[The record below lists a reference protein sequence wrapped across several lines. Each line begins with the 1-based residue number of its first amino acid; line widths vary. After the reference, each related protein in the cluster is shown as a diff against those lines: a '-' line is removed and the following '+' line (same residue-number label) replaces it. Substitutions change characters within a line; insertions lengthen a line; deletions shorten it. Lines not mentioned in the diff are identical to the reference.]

1 MWWFIVKEKDG
12 EDGHLHCVFISRRCV
27 QRSNIISGYLK
38 HPLADWDDA
47 SKENLRHWDVA
58 KCTGAWKHLTSLNVI
73 TDYLSGNRESK
84 KGDAYQVISSELPED
99 LSELEKYIPD
109 VGELKRP
116 KNIWCHTLHDQL
128 IERFKWPPSRPTV
141 PQYGDCRHQDPDLH
155 VTEEYLVSCF
165 KTLENEDIR
174 DIMLEKKH
182 LKIRAFLQWWN
193 LDSSHKYQGSLS
205 LDSDLRSDESC
216 PDFGRRF

>member
-1 MWWFIVKEKDG
+1 MPRAPKKRKPAGGHQGWFATMRPRGGIQDKSIKSVLQYTRKHCMWWFIVKEKDG

-58 KCTGAWKHLTSLNVI
+58 KCTGAWKPLTSLNVI

-116 KNIWCHTLHDQL
+116 K
-128 IERFKWPPSRPTV
+128 K
-141 PQYGDCRHQDPDLH
+141 
-155 VTEEYLVSCF
+155 YLVSH
-165 KTLENEDIR
+165 T
-174 DIMLEKKH
+174 
-182 LKIRAFLQWWN
+182 
-193 LDSSHKYQGSLS
+193 
-205 LDSDLRSDESC
+205 
-216 PDFGRRF
+216 P